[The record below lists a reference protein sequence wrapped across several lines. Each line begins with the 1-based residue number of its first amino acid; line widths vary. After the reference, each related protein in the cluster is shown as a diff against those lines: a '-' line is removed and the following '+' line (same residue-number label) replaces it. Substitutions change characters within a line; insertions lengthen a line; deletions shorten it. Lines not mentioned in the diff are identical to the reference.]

1 MGAKII
7 EKHVYLEGK
16 NFGPDRDVS
25 INFKQLAFLVNS
37 LNQIKLSLGSQ
48 KNIYKKEIKIRQW
61 ARRSLFATRDI
72 KKGEKFTKQN
82 IWSIRPGTGIPSE
95 YYDKIIGKKIMKSIK
110 KGKLLKKKHIN
121 FRLK

>member
-72 KKGEKFTKQN
+72 KKEKNLLNKISGLSDQEQVSHQN
-82 IWSIRPGTGIPSE
+82 T
-95 YYDKIIGKKIMKSIK
+95 MIK
-110 KGKLLKKKHIN
+110 
-121 FRLK
+121 